1 MFKVESSEVFGK
13 IKCPFLNDKCPFG
26 VRNCI
31 FSHDPSTFIKHTTDS
46 RLSTPS
52 MTYWKQLHGRMRLE
66 STAIKSSILATDDEP
81 KALPMNIQNF
91 IKPAPGGSKISF
103 SLREKMIM
111 RLVRELR
118 SAGKAD
124 ASIADAAE
132 LEHSILLK
140 SGAKVTSVYLS
151 VAAERIKNLS
161 TLLQAPTA
169 AQERS
174 ELITEAALLSLLATK
189 KQFHDYHFPREAT
202 SPADV
207 SDLFGSLDAP
217 KKCRRCGQEFVPSC
231 QHAQPVD
238 CRFHLDRQ
246 ERVKGMRVY
255 SCCHSTDASAG
266 CSSAPFHVFEGKHQ
280 RRRGEEVLKFMKL
293 PVMNSSALP
302 LQYQALALDAEMFYT
317 RGGYEAS
324 RVTLV
329 DFFSE
334 AAVLDCLVLPRYGPV
349 LDYNTRYS
357 GISAAMYEAEGS
369 ALPVLTFDQLRS
381 RLAELIQADTILI
394 GHSLDNDLSVLEVS
408 VGYYGDGSIHSN

>member
-1 MFKVESSEVFGK
+1 
-13 IKCPFLNDKCPFG
+13 
-26 VRNCI
+26 
-31 FSHDPSTFIKHTTDS
+31 
-46 RLSTPS
+46 
-52 MTYWKQLHGRMRLE
+52 
-66 STAIKSSILATDDEP
+66 
-81 KALPMNIQNF
+81 
-91 IKPAPGGSKISF
+91 
-103 SLREKMIM
+103 
-111 RLVRELR
+111 
-118 SAGKAD
+118 
-124 ASIADAAE
+124 
-132 LEHSILLK
+132 
-140 SGAKVTSVYLS
+140 
-151 VAAERIKNLS
+151 
-161 TLLQAPTA
+161 
-169 AQERS
+169 
-174 ELITEAALLSLLATK
+174 
-189 KQFHDYHFPREAT
+189 
-202 SPADV
+202 
-207 SDLFGSLDAP
+207 
-217 KKCRRCGQEFVPSC
+217 
-231 QHAQPVD
+231 
-238 CRFHLDRQ
+238 
-246 ERVKGMRVY
+246 MRVY

-293 PVMNSSALP
+293 PAMNSSALP